1 MKTFFIALAFGLG
14 AVAVFFVVRAD
25 YEKAFVAAALGAVAW
40 ILNYRQTLKEKLP
53 PDDELEEVFEDE
65 ESDEEVRS

>member
-1 MKTFFIALAFGLG
+1 MKTVLIVFALGLG
-14 AVAVFFVVRAD
+14 AVAAFFAFQAD
-25 YEKAFVAAALGAVAW
+25 YEKAFLAAALGAVAW

-53 PDDELEEVFEDE
+53 PEDEDEEVFEDE